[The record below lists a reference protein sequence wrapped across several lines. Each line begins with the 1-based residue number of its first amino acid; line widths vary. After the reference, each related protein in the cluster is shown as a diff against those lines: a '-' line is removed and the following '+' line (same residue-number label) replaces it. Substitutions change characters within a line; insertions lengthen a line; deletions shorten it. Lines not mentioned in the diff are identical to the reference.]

1 LICIIKFVAA
11 AITGSSAMLSE
22 GVHSLVDTGNGCLM
36 YYGLEQSKKPSD
48 QAHPFGYGRELY
60 FWTLVVAVSI
70 FAVGGGVSIYEGVL
84 HLLNPVESENQ
95 IWSYSVLGIACVFES
110 ISWSYAWAAF
120 QQERKGRSVWRTIRA
135 SKDPSTFTVLFEDTA
150 AILGLVIA
158 AAGVFM
164 SHMFGNPYFDGTA
177 SVLIGTVLVVVALL
191 LGYETKGLLIGEG
204 LEKKKLEGIRALVA
218 DQPGIEGVKDIAS
231 IFVGQHAVLLILEL
245 VIEKELRNGDVL
257 SVIAQAEQSVRAA
270 YPEIAR
276 IFYQPS
282 APVSENT

>member
-1 LICIIKFVAA
+1 
-11 AITGSSAMLSE
+11 MLSE
-22 GVHSLVDTGNGCLM
+22 GVHSLVDTGNGGLM
-36 YYGLEQSKKPSD
+36 YYGLEQSRKPPD
-48 QAHPFGYGRELY
+48 QAHPFGHGRELY

-70 FAVGGGVSIYEGVL
+70 FAVGGGVSVYEGIL

-95 IWSYSVLGIACVFES
+95 IWSYSVLGIASIFEA

-120 QQERKGRSVWRTIRA
+120 QQERKGRSIWRTIRA

-150 AILGLVIA
+150 ALLGLVIA
-158 AAGVFM
+158 AAGVFF
-164 SHMFGNPYFDGTA
+164 SHVFNNPYFDGTA
-177 SVLIGTVLVVVALL
+177 SVLIGTVLVIVALL

-218 DQPGIEGVKDIAS
+218 DQPGIKGVKDIAS
-231 IFVGQHAVLLILEL
+231 IFVGPDDVILILEL
-245 VIEKELRNGDVL
+245 VIEKELRNGDLL
-257 SVIAQAEQSVRAA
+257 SVIAQAEQGVRAA